1 MPNLLRDCNAI
12 GRESFFV
19 DRRPIV
25 IPDVT
30 TYNVSPNNSGKV
42 HFFQDLTANCTVNL
56 PAAEDGLE
64 FEFQYAGVAADA
76 QNWIIRSAAAA
87 NFFRGGVVHAD
98 LDAGSGAD
106 ELIPVFPN
114 GTTNAKLTVVTPQG
128 GNSVRFTCA
137 LWTPTGVLNWIVT
150 GIVASNTVPAFA
162 DLP

>member
-1 MPNLLRDCNAI
+1 MPSVLRDQSVT
-12 GRESFFV
+12 RESFFL
-19 DRRPIV
+19 DRSPIL
-25 IPDVT
+25 IPDKAAYT
-30 TYNVSPNNSGKV
+30 CLAINSGKV
-42 HFFQDLTANCTVNL
+42 HIFQDLTANCTVDL
-56 PAAEDGLE
+56 PAADNGLE
-64 FEFQYAGVAADA
+64 YEFWYGGVAADA

-114 GTTNAKLTVVTPQG
+114 GTTNAKITVVTPQG
-128 GNSVRFTCA
+128 GNSLRFVCGIGPA
-137 LWTPTGVLNWIVT
+137 GVLSWFIS